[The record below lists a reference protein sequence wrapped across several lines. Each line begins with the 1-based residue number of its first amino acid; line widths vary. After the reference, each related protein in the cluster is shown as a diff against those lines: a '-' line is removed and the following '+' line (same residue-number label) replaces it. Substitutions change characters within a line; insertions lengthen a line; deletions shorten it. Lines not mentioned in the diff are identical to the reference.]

1 MSFRQSFHSTCPV
14 HHRIPGPTPTAKR
27 VHLTGNS
34 KTLLTFNMVQTKMEL
49 SQVMGVPLPVVMYD
63 HDLVLKHGDDW
74 ASPSLR
80 IPKRCHSALRV
91 ASIIP
96 NLFSSSDPHPD
107 ILSWHSFW
115 RTIWK
120 NQYAGYMYVG
130 AFLTVF
136 LTDTLTVFLAFY
148 LAPILTYFLDLSGIY
163 ADILSGSFW
172 HLIWHFSPHV
182 GL

>member
-1 MSFRQSFHSTCPV
+1 
-14 HHRIPGPTPTAKR
+14 
-27 VHLTGNS
+27 
-34 KTLLTFNMVQTKMEL
+34 MEL

-130 AFLTVF
+130 TFLTVFLTVF
-136 LTDTLTVFLAFY
+136 LTDTLSVFLAFY
-148 LAPILTYFLDLSGIY
+148 LAPILTYFLAYMLTFFLDLYFWIFLAS
-163 ADILSGSFW
+163 ILTFFSWRGFVDFIRVASSSF
-172 HLIWHFSPHV
+172 LLPSSPSPPAASD
-182 GL
+182 LNCEE